1 MSASTL
7 EIKGLSKNYGGVTA
21 LRSVDVS
28 VQAGEVHGIIGP
40 NGAGKS
46 TLVDIVSGF
55 TPRSEGT
62 IEVDGRAIG
71 SRPHRLARAGIVRTF
86 QHTSVFQG
94 ETVRSNL
101 EIAVSCLTRRFGG
114 RHRGVDRGGIDTVL
128 ETLRLA
134 DHGSNVAESLSY
146 GAQRR
151 LAIAIA
157 LVSDPTVL
165 LLDEP
170 AAGMNPVESEE
181 FVELVRQIRRDRT
194 VVLIEHDMS
203 VIRALCD
210 RSTVLV
216 DGQVLTSGST
226 AEVLDDERV
235 IDVYLGVSA

>member
-28 VQAGEVHGIIGP
+28 VRAGEVHGIIGP

-55 TPRSEGT
+55 TARSEGT
-62 IEVDGRAIG
+62 IEVGGRAIG
-71 SRPHRLARAGIVRTF
+71 GRPHRLARAGIVRTF

-94 ETVRSNL
+94 ETVMRNL
-101 EIAVSCLTRRFGG
+101 EIAVSCLARRFGG
-114 RHRGVDRGGIDTVL
+114 RHRGVDRGGIDAVL

-134 DHGSNVAESLSY
+134 DQRSNVAESLSY

-157 LVSDPTVL
+157 LVCDPTVL

-181 FVELVRQIRRDRT
+181 FVELIREIRRDRT

-216 DGQVLTSGST
+216 DGQVLTSGPTS
-226 AEVLDDERV
+226 EVLDDERV